1 MTSLVTL
8 TTDFGTSSGYVAQM
22 KGSFFKTLF
31 NGTRANTSTP
41 ATYQLVDLAHDIPE
55 HNIRAAAWFAAT
67 SCFYFPADT
76 LHVIVIDPGVG
87 TSRQII
93 YAEMGDQR
101 FLAPNNGLLSFAA
114 KQHPPTVIRPLITEH
129 PTSNTFHG
137 RDIFAPTAAHLVC
150 GDTSCLGPPIP
161 ELFSLSWPE
170 PQKHQSSVVGEIIH
184 IDHFGNLITNLPDT
198 LASSLHATSQLSC
211 DGTPIHHIVSTYGE
225 EKKGTVVGLA
235 GSQGYLEIAVVEGRA
250 DHHLHAN
257 IGTPVRVDY

>member
-31 NGTRANTSTP
+31 NGRQASASTP

-114 KQHPPTVIRPLITEH
+114 KQHPPQSFVLLLQNTQLQKHFMAETSLLQQLPTLCAVTHHALAH
-129 PTSNTFHG
+129 PSRTLLAF
-137 RDIFAPTAAHLVC
+137 
-150 GDTSCLGPPIP
+150 
-161 ELFSLSWPE
+161 WPE

-198 LASSLHATSQLSC
+198 LASSLHATNQLSC
-211 DGTPIHHIVSTYGE
+211 DGTPVHHIVSTYGE
-225 EKKGTVVGLA
+225 EKKGTLVGLA

-250 DHHLHAN
+250 DHHLHAS
-257 IGTPVRVDY
+257 IGTPVRIDY